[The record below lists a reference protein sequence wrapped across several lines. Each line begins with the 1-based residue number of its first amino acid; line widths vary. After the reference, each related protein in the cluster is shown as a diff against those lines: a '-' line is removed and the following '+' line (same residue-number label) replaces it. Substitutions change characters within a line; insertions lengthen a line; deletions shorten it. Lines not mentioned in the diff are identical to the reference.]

1 MGFTGNLK
9 TVPFPDILQLIST
22 GKKTGRLKITRQHQ
36 SKEIFFKNGNIIF
49 ATSSNIQD
57 DLLGNLLL
65 KKGKISKYD
74 LDKAINMQETSGK
87 KIGMILQ
94 ELKVLKPDEV
104 EECLKVQ
111 IEEVIFSLFTWDS
124 GEFGF
129 QDNMFPPENQ
139 FITELDTMNVIME
152 GTRRIDEWVELKKIL
167 PGEDKALKITS
178 FPKVK
183 GDEIVLTLDEFQV
196 LNLIN
201 GERTL
206 PEILQTSVLGE
217 FITSKAVHKLM
228 SKGLVEGVE
237 IEGAPRSS
245 KKEEE
250 SLLALIAK
258 AYSGAFQVTERAIQK
273 KLGAGKYKILN
284 NGFSSQ
290 RSLYPV
296 LGSFMRERGH
306 IDPENF
312 VQQALKLPKELRLWK
327 LLAAL
332 NSLLTEYLKLT
343 AYVLGEN
350 VLRQIAFEIRKE
362 VAVVLL
368 EQTDLVKKYDLETE
382 IYKTLKAV

>member
-65 KKGKISKYD
+65 KKGKVSKYD
-74 LDKAINMQETSGK
+74 LEKAINLQETSGK

-104 EECLKVQ
+104 EDCLKIQ
-111 IEEVIFSLFTWDS
+111 IEEVIFSLFSWDS

-129 QDNMFPPENQ
+129 QDNIFPPENQ
-139 FITELDTMNVIME
+139 FITQLDTVNVIME

-167 PGEDKALKITS
+167 PGEDKALKITG

-201 GERTL
+201 GEKTL

-228 SKGLVEGVE
+228 SKGLVEAVE
-237 IEGAPRSS
+237 IKGAPRSS

-258 AYSGAFQVTERAIQK
+258 TYSSAFQVTERAIQK
-273 KLGAGKYKILN
+273 KLGAGKHKILN

-296 LGSFMRERGH
+296 LGSFMRDRGH

>member
-22 GKKTGRLKITRQHQ
+22 GKKTGKLKITRQHQ

-49 ATSSNIQD
+49 ASSSNSQD

-74 LDKAINMQETSGK
+74 LEKAINLQETSGK

-94 ELKVLKPDEV
+94 ELNVLNPHEV
-104 EECLKVQ
+104 EECLKIQ
-111 IEEVIFSLFTWDS
+111 IEEVIFSLFSWEAGD
-124 GEFGF
+124 FGF
-129 QDNMFPPENQ
+129 QDNIFPPENQ
-139 FITELDTMNVIME
+139 FITELDTVSVIME

-167 PGEDKALKITS
+167 PGENKALKITS

-183 GDEIVLTLDEFQV
+183 GDEIILTLDEFQV

-206 PEILQTSVLGE
+206 PEILQVSVLGE
-217 FITSKAVHKLM
+217 FITSKAVHKLIT
-228 SKGLVEGVE
+228 KDLAEAIE
-237 IEGAPRSS
+237 IKGAPVSS

-250 SLLALIAK
+250 NLLVLIAK
-258 AYSGAFQVTERAIQK
+258 VYSAAFQVTDRTIQK
-273 KLGAGKYKILN
+273 KLGAGKSKILN

-290 RSLYPV
+290 KNLYPV
-296 LGSFMRERGH
+296 LGSFIKERGH
-306 IDPENF
+306 IDSESF

-332 NSLLTEYLKLT
+332 NALLTEYLKLT

-350 VLRQIAFEIRKE
+350 VLKQIVFEIRKE
-362 VAVVLL
+362 LSVVLL
-368 EQTDLVKKYDLETE
+368 EQSEIVKKYDLETE
-382 IYKTLKAV
+382 IYKTLKVV

>member
-49 ATSSNIQD
+49 ASSSNSQD

-74 LDKAINMQETSGK
+74 LEKAINLQETSGK
-87 KIGMILQ
+87 KIGTILQ
-94 ELKVLKPDEV
+94 ELNVLNPHEV
-104 EECLKVQ
+104 EECLKIQ
-111 IEEVIFSLFTWDS
+111 IEEVIFSLFSWEAGD
-124 GEFGF
+124 FGF
-129 QDNMFPPENQ
+129 QDNIFPPENQ
-139 FITELDTMNVIME
+139 FITELDTVSVIME

-167 PGEDKALKITS
+167 PGENKALKITS

-183 GDEIVLTLDEFQV
+183 GDEIILTLDEFQV

-206 PEILQTSVLGE
+206 PEILQVSVLGE
-217 FITSKAVHKLM
+217 FITSKAVHKLIT
-228 SKGLVEGVE
+228 KDLAEAIE
-237 IEGAPRSS
+237 IKGAPVSS

-250 SLLALIAK
+250 NLLVLIAK
-258 AYSGAFQVTERAIQK
+258 VYSAAFQVTDRTIQK
-273 KLGAGKYKILN
+273 KLGAGKSKILN

-290 RSLYPV
+290 KNLYPV
-296 LGSFMRERGH
+296 LGSFIKERGH
-306 IDPENF
+306 IDSESF

-332 NSLLTEYLKLT
+332 NALLTEYLKLT

-350 VLRQIAFEIRKE
+350 VLKQIVFEIRKE
-362 VAVVLL
+362 LSVVLL
-368 EQTDLVKKYDLETE
+368 EQSEIVKKYDLETE

>member
-22 GKKTGRLKITRQHQ
+22 GKKTGRLKITRQQQ

-65 KKGKISKYD
+65 KKGKVSKYD

-94 ELKVLKPDEV
+94 ELNVLKPDEV
-104 EECLKVQ
+104 EECLKIQ
-111 IEEVIFSLFTWDS
+111 IEEVIFSLFSWDS

-129 QDNMFPPENQ
+129 QDNIFPPENQ
-139 FITELDTMNVIME
+139 FITELDTINVIME

-167 PGEDKALKITS
+167 PGEDKALKIAS

-201 GERTL
+201 GEKAL

-228 SKGLVEGVE
+228 SKGLVEAVE
-237 IEGAPRSS
+237 IKGAPRSS

-250 SLLALIAK
+250 SLLGLIAK
-258 AYSGAFQVTERAIQK
+258 AYSGAFQVTDRAIQK

-284 NGFSSQ
+284 HGYSIQKSF
-290 RSLYPV
+290 YPI
-296 LGSFMRERGH
+296 LGSFVRDRGH

-312 VQQALKLPKELRLWK
+312 IQQALKLPKELRLWK

-332 NSLLTEYLKLT
+332 NSLLSEYLKLT

-350 VLRQIAFEIRKE
+350 VLRQIIFEIKKE
-362 VAVVLL
+362 VSVVLL